1 MARAKPVPVQGRSM
15 PEVLGAGGN
24 LFAAGL
30 TDVFPWVLAAE
41 SLQLLPY
48 GMSTG
53 ILDTDLSLLLNP
65 VFLIKA
71 LLFGAVQALLYAVAV
86 MRLAGL
92 AGGPVGSTV
101 WPALRAVPAVFIGY
115 IAYML
120 VVMLGLGLG
129 MLLFAAGLMFL
140 GPMAGLLLSLAALG
154 PTAAFSTALAFF
166 IYPAVLER
174 RGPFASLNESGRL
187 ARGSW
192 VRASLVVSV
201 PALALLVAWLAG
213 NGVELSRSL
222 SAVLNQ
228 MQNLP
233 EDISVDQL
241 QALLSGTA
249 SQGQAAVSWGW
260 KVLGVLADA
269 FAWWYTLA
277 VCYAEYR
284 ALKEQDSAAAKG
296 KKNH

>member
-15 PEVLGAGGN
+15 GEVLGAGGR

-41 SLQLLPY
+41 SLQLLPSS
-48 GMSTG
+48 MANG
-53 ILDTDLSLLLNP
+53 ILDTDLSLLFNP
-65 VFLIKA
+65 AFLFKA
-71 LLFGAVQALLYAVAV
+71 LLFGGAQALLYAVAV

-92 AGGPVGSTV
+92 GGGATGPVA
-101 WPALRAVPAVFIGY
+101 WPALRAVPAVLIGY
-115 IAYML
+115 VAYML
-120 VVMLGLGLG
+120 VMMLGLGLG
-129 MLLFAAGLMFL
+129 MLLFTGGLMFL
-140 GPMAGLLLSLAALG
+140 GPMAGLLLSLVALG
-154 PTAAFSTALAFF
+154 PTAAVSTALAFF
-166 IYPAVLER
+166 VYPAVLER

-187 ARGSW
+187 ARGAW

-222 SAVLNQ
+222 SAALNQ
-228 MQNLP
+228 VQNLP
-233 EDISVDQL
+233 EDVSVDQL

-249 SQGQAAVSWGW
+249 AQGQAAIGWGW
-260 KVLGVLADA
+260 RLLGTLADA
-269 FAWWYTLA
+269 LAWWYTLA

-284 ALKEQDSAAAKG
+284 ALKEQDSAVAKG
-296 KKNH
+296 KQGH